1 MQRHS
6 DWIGEQPKV
15 IRVTGGAS
23 RNRGIRQVLADVFGA
38 EIRTLSVGN
47 SSALGGALR
56 AAEAASAASFGS
68 LFERFAATD
77 PTKNVSPAG
86 GATARYGELR
96 QKLLERLNAL
106 GA

>member
-6 DWIGEQPKV
+6 DWIGEQPKL

-23 RNRGIRQVLADVFGA
+23 KNRGIRQVLADVFDA
-38 EIRTLSVGN
+38 EIRALSVGN

-56 AAEAASAASFGS
+56 AAEAISGASFAS
-68 LFERFAATD
+68 LYERFAATD
-77 PTKNVSPAG
+77 DASNVSPRP
-86 GATARYGELR
+86 GASDCYSDLR
-96 QKLLERLNAL
+96 QKLVARLTAL